1 MRMGLKFMVGLV
13 SVESLSLVVVKRN
26 DAFILRHL
34 VLDQRKICVLRFLVL
49 FFFFLYDYELGGSL
63 DLAFHFDRC

>member
-34 VLDQRKICVLRFLVL
+34 VLDQRKICVKISSST
-49 FFFFLYDYELGGSL
+49 FFFLYDYELGGSL